1 MPAQPVEVTVLGTLP
16 ARSMLRLRAHG
27 VRDSHRQTVVH
38 GTVRDTAALLGLVE
52 QAHALGLDVVA
63 VRRTTP
69 AGRRTDGMG
78 VALVVAGN
86 VGDVLLSML
95 DHLQDRQRLRC
106 TALSVRADALD
117 TVLAWLREHSVAV
130 LTTAAALPPGPRPPV
145 AGDAPADAAGEA
157 EDATGRAARN
167 TARTSAVT
175 ADEEDDVTDLDDDN
189 RDLGPIDY
197 LVVEFPHN
205 KLDGTAFPLLIDL
218 VDRGII
224 RILDLVFVEKQD
236 GTVRTLQMHDD
247 AGGGG
252 QPDLS
257 IFEGA
262 ASGLLGD
269 DDVAEAAAALDD
281 GSAAAILVYENAWA
295 GPFAAALR
303 RGGGQLVATGR
314 IPVQSILAALDDL
327 DAS

>member
-16 ARSMLRLRAHG
+16 ARSVLRLRAHG
-27 VRDSHRQTVVH
+27 VRDAHRQTVVH

-52 QAHALGLDVVA
+52 QAHALGLDVVG

-69 AGRRTDGMG
+69 VGRRTDGMG
-78 VALVVAGN
+78 VALVVAGG

-106 TALSVRADALD
+106 TALTVRQDAFD
-117 TVLAWLREHSVAV
+117 EVLAWLRAHSVAV
-130 LTTAAALPPGPRPPV
+130 LTTAAPLPPVTGDASDDA
-145 AGDAPADAAGEA
+145 AGDAE
-157 EDATGRAARN
+157 EATGRAARA
-167 TARTSAVT
+167 TARTSAVP
-175 ADEEDDVTDLDDDN
+175 ADEEDDVTDQDDS

-236 GTVRTLQMHDD
+236 GTVRALQMHE
-247 AGGGG
+247 AAEGGGET
-252 QPDLS
+252 DLS

-269 DDVAEAAAALDD
+269 DDVAEAAAALED

-327 DAS
+327 DES

>member
-1 MPAQPVEVTVLGTLP
+1 MPAQPVEVTVLGSLP

-63 VRRTTP
+63 VRRTTS

-86 VGDVLLSML
+86 VGDVLVSML

-117 TVLAWLREHSVAV
+117 EVLAWLRAHDVAV
-130 LTTAAALPPGPRPPV
+130 LTTAAPLPPV
-145 AGDAPADAAGEA
+145 AGDAPGHTADEA

-236 GTVRTLQMHDD
+236 GKVRALQMHGD
-247 AGGGG
+247 ADGDG